1 MDSLGFAPAKN
12 GAGVDRCN
20 VVSAFS
26 QQDGGLDTVEANR
39 QLGFKDDERT
49 YECVDFILRDMGIK
63 VSPPISSS
71 AFLPSHLVGLFSRSR
86 VTAILDDPLV
96 RQELR
101 ERAPRNQSI

>member
-1 MDSLGFAPAKN
+1 MGPLGFAPAKN
-12 GAGVDRCN
+12 GAGVDRCK

-71 AFLPSHLVGLFSRSR
+71 AFLPSHLCGALY
-86 VTAILDDPLV
+86 TLTCYGDLDDPLL